1 MYTRLLKVVSDFDQW
16 EFIAMVQNE
25 IKVLANI
32 VSFRDDY

>member
-1 MYTRLLKVVSDFDQW
+1 MVVSDFNQW

-25 IKVLANI
+25 TKVLADI